1 MTKITRLLCLTL
13 LPAFLIS
20 ACSSGV
26 TQSKA
31 GGAGTNTGSTGLLVF
46 GTVEPNPT
54 VSNAF
59 VDCTPAPTPAVPGPA
74 TPRGDGIADTVR
86 QPIVG
91 ELTATVQDP
100 RGIYAFP
107 FQPQG
112 VTYDSYSIRYTP
124 ITAGSTPLSPRNF
137 QAITITIPLQGV
149 TTPVSVTD
157 SIILMDLETLKQFE
171 GRDSGSPNTYA
182 LTITY
187 RGRDFIKGE
196 PITMVINHQVQ
207 VGGFCSGFELP
218 P

>member
-1 MTKITRLLCLTL
+1 MTKIMRHLYLIL
-13 LPAFLIS
+13 LPALLVS

-31 GGAGTNTGSTGLLVF
+31 GGAGTSTGSTGLLVF

-54 VSNAF
+54 VSNA
-59 VDCTPAPTPAVPGPA
+59 VADCTPAPTPGPGGST
-74 TPRGDGIADTVR
+74 TPRGDGINDTLR

-91 ELTATVQDP
+91 TLMATVQDP

-112 VTYDSYSIRYTP
+112 VTYDSYSITYTP
-124 ITAGSTPLSPRNF
+124 ITPGGTRLSPRNF

-149 TTPVSVTD
+149 TTPVTVTD
-157 SIILMDLETLKQFE
+157 SIILMDLETLREFAN
-171 GRDSGSPNTYA
+171 GDSGSPNTYS
-182 LTITY
+182 LRITY
-187 RGRDFIKGE
+187 RGRDFINGE

-207 VGGFCSGFELP
+207 VGGFCPNELP